1 MSGLGAHL
9 AMGTTTLARC
19 WRLSRRDGVVLGFT
33 DHDLDLHFDGVRH
46 MAGSGLGALALSATT
61 GMAVDNTEARGAL
74 SSDAITE
81 EDLRAG
87 RYDGAEVTAW
97 TVNWADVAERRID
110 FRGSIGE
117 VSWSGGAFRA
127 EMRGLSEALN
137 QPQGRVYQR
146 GCTAVLGDN
155 RCRVDL
161 AGGGWQV
168 ETAIQEIDDGAR
180 LWLPA
185 IHDRAAGW
193 FEGGRLV
200 MLDGAAAGLEGVVR
214 ADRIMPQ
221 GRLIELW
228 SALRAPIGPGD
239 RVRMIV
245 GCDRRRETC
254 RDRFANLVNFQGFP
268 WLRDESWLLVSPAA
282 GRGDG

>member
-1 MSGLGAHL
+1 MSDLAAHL
-9 AMGTTTLARC
+9 ATGTTTLARC
-19 WRLSRRDGVVLGFT
+19 WRLTRRDGMVLGFT

-46 MAGSGLGALALSATT
+46 MAGSGLGTLALSATT

-74 SSDAITE
+74 GSDAITE
-81 EDLRAG
+81 DDLRAG
-87 RYDGAEVTAW
+87 RYDGAEVIAW
-97 TVNWADVAERRID
+97 TVNWADVDERRID

-146 GCTAVLGDN
+146 GCTAVLGDR

-161 AGGGWQV
+161 AGGGWQI
-168 ETAIQEIDDGAR
+168 ETAIQGLDDGAR

-185 IHDRAAGW
+185 IRDRAAGW

-214 ADRIMPQ
+214 ADRVMPG

-239 RVRMIV
+239 RVRLSA

-268 WLRDESWLLVSPAA
+268 WLRDESWLLVSPASGA
-282 GRGDG
+282 GNG